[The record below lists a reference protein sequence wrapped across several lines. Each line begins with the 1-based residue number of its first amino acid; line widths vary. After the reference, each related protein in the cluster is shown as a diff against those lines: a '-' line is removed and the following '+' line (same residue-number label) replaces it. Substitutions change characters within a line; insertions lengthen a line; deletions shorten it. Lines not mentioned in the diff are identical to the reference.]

1 MKFDLSNAVAI
12 VGLFAQGNSV
22 MAEATNSNAVIVDVK
37 GTRVKVQSG
46 LVQIDSAAVNING
59 NVTITGDL
67 DDHRRHGQSE
77 LTEVLVCQKRQD

>member
-1 MKFDLSNAVAI
+1 MPRATASW
-12 VGLFAQGNSV
+12 
-22 MAEATNSNAVIVDVK
+22 AEATNSNAVIVDVK

-67 DDHRRHGQSE
+67 TTTGGTVN
-77 LTEVLVCQKRQD
+77 LN